1 MNTRR
6 TGSFWLFTGPALA
19 GFICFSL
26 WPMLY
31 SLWLSFCQDEVITP
45 VRFIGVQ
52 NYLYLFTHD
61 PSFWPSVKVTLIF
74 TAVQV
79 PLAIVAAL
87 ALALLLNQPVR
98 ARGFWRAIYFVPS
111 ILPQAAYAVIF
122 GYIFQADGGLLNRL
136 LALGGIH
143 GPAWSTSPTWALPVL
158 IAMSLWS
165 FGYPMVIFLGG
176 LQTVP
181 RELHEAAHMDGA
193 GAWARFRLP
202 DGSSPTPSI
211 RGPPRS
217 PRARAPRW
225 FARCPPARP
234 RSAWRRSCRGAR
246 ARSSARS
253 GRAGKETP
261 TPSPRCRRST
271 RRTCCPR
278 TVPSTARPSQRP
290 AAVRTRPR
298 ARPAG
303 LEV

>member
-1 MNTRR
+1 MNARR
-6 TGSFWLFTGPALA
+6 TWSFWLFTGPALA
-19 GFICFSL
+19 GFVCFSL

-45 VRFIGVQ
+45 ARFIGVQ

-61 PSFWPSVKVTLIF
+61 PSFWPSVKVTLVF

-98 ARGFWRAIYFVPS
+98 GRGFWRAVYFVPS

-136 LALGGIH
+136 LALGGIQ
-143 GPAWSTSPTWALPVL
+143 GPAWTTSPSWALPVL

-193 GAWARFRLP
+193 GAWARFRHITLP
-202 DGSSPTPSI
+202 LISPVLFFNLVMGVIGALKVFDLAYAFSAVQGQ
-211 RGPPRS
+211 GPGG
-217 PRARAPRW
+217 
-225 FARCPPARP
+225 PARSTLFYGLNLYQQAFGFFHMGVA
-234 RSAWRRSCRGAR
+234 SAMAWLLFAFILLITLLNFRVGRRWVHYGD
-246 ARSSARS
+246 
-253 GRAGKETP
+253 
-261 TPSPRCRRST
+261 
-271 RRTCCPR
+271 
-278 TVPSTARPSQRP
+278 
-290 AAVRTRPR
+290 
-298 ARPAG
+298 
-303 LEV
+303 